1 MRSALCLLALAAC
14 ATGAVVIPAA
24 PIDAPLPW
32 LQGCWETK
40 DGVTVEHWQTAA
52 ATHMFGHSVTL
63 KDDAV
68 VFFEQLRIQG
78 SAAGLTLSAYPR
90 GLGPTAFVEVERSA
104 ARITFSNDA
113 NDYPQRITYAREGD
127 VLRATITMADGSR
140 QNDWR
145 YQPCD

>member
-14 ATGAVVIPAA
+14 ATEPVAIPVA

-32 LQGCWETK
+32 LQGCWETE
-40 DGVTVEHWQTAA
+40 DGLTVERWQAGAT
-52 ATHMFGHSVTL
+52 THMFGHSVTL

-68 VFFEQLRIQG
+68 VFFEQLRLQD

-90 GLGPTAFVEVERSA
+90 GLGPTGFAEVERSA
-104 ARITFSNDA
+104 ARITFLNDT
-113 NDYPQRITYAREGD
+113 NDYPQRITYAREGNA
-127 VLRATITMADGSR
+127 LLATIAMSDGSR
-140 QNDWR
+140 RNDWR